1 MNLDFYLCLQIEHAA
16 CQTNFTCFDSEQARQ
31 VDTQFSS
38 RGSICGSFHKQ
49 YPYGL
54 RPEPNDRKRNLVR
67 SESENMDYSSK
78 IRDQK
83 SVSLSSLLCKV
94 AESGQLSPGQSFVKL
109 KDQNCS
115 SEGKD
120 TVIFIKSC
128 CMKHEDNK
136 SKLTKNEMV
145 NKTENANTGSL
156 LLDANTKQ
164 AFISEAFKKSTSENR
179 HSKSVGI
186 AETQDSKTHT
196 KHHKSKKKHKSSRQK
211 KVIRQLIIHV
221 YISYLFV

>member
-1 MNLDFYLCLQIEHAA
+1 MQIEHAA
-16 CQTNFTCFDSEQARQ
+16 CQTNFTFFDSEKACQAT
-31 VDTQFSS
+31 TQFSS
-38 RGSICGSFHKQ
+38 HGSLCGSVHKQ
-49 YPYGL
+49 SPYGL

-94 AESGQLSPGQSFVKL
+94 AESGQLSPGQSYFKL
-109 KDQNCS
+109 KDQDGS

-120 TVIFIKSC
+120 TIIFIKSC

-145 NKTENANTGSL
+145 NKTENVNTGSL

-196 KHHKSKKKHKSSRQK
+196 SHRRSKKKQKSSRQK

-221 YISYLFV
+221 YISYFV